1 MVLAMNAAAQ
11 PIAFPVPLDGFT
23 QTHAGAPVDS
33 TAYGKARG
41 ELMKQIAQRREE
53 LVKQAQQKQQQG
65 AAPAA
70 PAAQP
75 APPAKKP

>member
-1 MVLAMNAAAQ
+1 MMVLAMNAAAQ

-23 QTHAGAPVDS
+23 TTHAGAPVDPQ
-33 TAYGKARG
+33 AYGKARG
-41 ELMKQIAQRREE
+41 ELMKQISQRREE
-53 LVKQAQQKQQQG
+53 LIKQQQQKSAAG

-70 PAAQP
+70 PAAA